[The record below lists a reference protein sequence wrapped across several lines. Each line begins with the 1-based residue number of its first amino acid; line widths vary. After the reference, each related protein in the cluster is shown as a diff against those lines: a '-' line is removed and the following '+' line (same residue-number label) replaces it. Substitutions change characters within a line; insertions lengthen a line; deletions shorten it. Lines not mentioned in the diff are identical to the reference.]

1 MDTQVNYE
9 NKDEQVSDIAIPNRL
24 AEIENEMHS
33 VVNNYIVQFIEPDQW
48 YKVHQEEADYLR
60 NTNNEVKVKI
70 GKEFKKSS
78 NQIIYKYVKNFERD
92 SLSENKLDFKN
103 FESIWRNFQ
112 SDIEKLLVEIINSNR

>member
-1 MDTQVNYE
+1 
-9 NKDEQVSDIAIPNRL
+9 
-24 AEIENEMHS
+24 MHS